1 MIMEMENL
9 ESCNLST
16 LWKSGEH
23 DRPAIGWDPYAYQVF
38 RNRPVH
44 LSTRM
49 LVGYFFGQSL
59 ENLWEDS
66 AFCDL
71 HGFNKKSP

>member
-9 ESCNLST
+9 DSCNLST

-23 DRPAIGWDPYAYQVF
+23 DMPAIGRDPYEYQVF
-38 RNRPVH
+38 SNRPVH
-44 LSTRM
+44 LSARM
-49 LVGYFFGQSL
+49 LVGYFFSQSL
-59 ENLWEDS
+59 EDLREDS

-71 HGFNKKSP
+71 RGFNKKSP